1 MQKLELLYHCCT
13 ASLIADLER
22 FYAGTN
28 FPKDKLFIDSDNLQG
43 MLIYI
48 VSKLKYRQLWTEISL
63 LDDFVPQSVMM
74 SNRAFYM
81 ILIKAS
87 CEYLINLKEAP
98 PTPKPTPQEQ

>member
-1 MQKLELLYHCCT
+1 
-13 ASLIADLER
+13 
-22 FYAGTN
+22 
-28 FPKDKLFIDSDNLQG
+28 

-48 VSKLKYRQLWTEISL
+48 VSKLKYRQLWTEINL

-87 CEYLINLKEAP
+87 CEYLITLKEAP
-98 PTPKPTPQEQ
+98 PTPKPEETPQVEDLQIETKVAPSRFSKRNNSFDSR